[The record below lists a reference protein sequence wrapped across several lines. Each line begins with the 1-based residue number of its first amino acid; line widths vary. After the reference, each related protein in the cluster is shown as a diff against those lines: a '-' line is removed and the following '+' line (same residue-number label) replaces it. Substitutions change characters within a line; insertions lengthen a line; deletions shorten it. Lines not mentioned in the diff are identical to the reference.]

1 MPKIHDKRLKELES
15 VQKSIDV
22 QNIIISDEEIYL
34 VDGNKKYYPTPT
46 GKLFHDSDA
55 FVRHLMGPF
64 GSGKTTMAAM
74 EIIRKSC
81 EMPPC
86 NDGIRRMRCAI
97 IRNTTPELVSST
109 HKSWMDWFS
118 DLGNVKARQKPLLS
132 VEHRFNDGKGL
143 IHLEVLFIACDRE
156 QDLTKLKST
165 EFTMA
170 YLNEVS
176 ELPQGLMDVI
186 KGRVNNRYP
195 PQHMCPHN
203 YWSGVISDTNPPDTD
218 HWLYNLYEV
227 IRPDGYEIF
236 KQPSG
241 LVMDENG
248 DWIFNVNSE
257 NLKTENIKPGEYPR
271 GGLTK
276 DYYPKM
282 ALGANEEFIKVYCCG
297 EYGIVRLGKAVYPQ
311 YNDDLHS
318 IDSIDININHPIQLG
333 WDFGLTPACL
343 ITQYIDGVW
352 YIIKEFVSDNCSTS
366 ELVNESVRPW
376 LNKYA
381 PNLEYTSDCDPSDRG
396 SDADNIKAGQRLD
409 EAGIK
414 TDPALTN
421 NPIERIDAVKTFLSK
436 LVNGQPGVQISR
448 ESCPVFR
455 KGLLG
460 DYQYRRVRVLS
471 EERYQDK
478 PNKTHPVSDIQ
489 DAAQYIALR
498 LLYDFIDKNRIDTS
512 KFMDNTVYM

>member
-1 MPKIHDKRLKELES
+1 MPRIHDKRLKDLES
-15 VQKSIDV
+15 AQKSVDV
-22 QNIIISDEEIYL
+22 QNIVISDDEIYL
-34 VDGNKKYYPTPT
+34 VDGDKKYYPTPT
-46 GKLFHDSDA
+46 GKRFHDSIA
-55 FVRHLMGPF
+55 GVRHLMGPF

-74 EIIRKSC
+74 DIVRKAA
-81 EMPPC
+81 EMPEC
-86 NDGIRRMRCAI
+86 NDGIRRMRCAV

-118 DLGNVKARQKPLLS
+118 DLGTVRARQKPLLC
-132 VEHRFNDGKGL
+132 VDHRFNDGKGL
-143 IHLEVLFIACDRE
+143 IELQVLFIACDRE

-170 YLNEVS
+170 YLNEIS

-186 KGRVNNRYP
+186 KGRINRYP
-195 PQHMCPHN
+195 PQHMCPN
-203 YWSGVISDTNPPDTD
+203 EYWGGVISDTNPPDTD

-227 IRPDGYEIF
+227 LRPEGYEIF
-236 KQPSG
+236 KQPPG
-241 LVMDENG
+241 LIKNDDDE
-248 DWIFNVNSE
+248 WVFNPESE
-257 NLKTENIKPGEYPR
+257 NQKTKNLKPGEYPR
-271 GGLTK
+271 GGLGA
-276 DYYPKM
+276 DYYPNM
-282 ALGANEEFIKVYCCG
+282 ARGSNEEFIKVYCCG

-318 IDSIDININHPIQLG
+318 IDDIEINMEHPIHIG

-343 ITQYIDGVW
+343 ITQYINGIW
-352 YIIKEFVSDNCSTS
+352 YIVKEFVSDNCSTF

-381 PNLEYTSDCDPSDRG
+381 TDLEYTSDCDPADHG
-396 SDADNIKAGQRLD
+396 SDADNVTAAQRLY
-409 EAGIK
+409 EAGID
-414 TDPALTN
+414 THPGLTN
-421 NPIERIDAVKTFLSK
+421 NPIERIDSVKTFLSK

-448 ESCPVFR
+448 KGCPVFR

-478 PNKTHPVSDIQ
+478 PNKTHPISDIQ

-498 LLYDFIDKNRIDTS
+498 LLYDFTDKKKIDTR
-512 KFMDNTVYM
+512 KFMDNSVYM